1 MQNPNRALR
10 QEVAFINF
18 FRAIAAFWVLLA
30 HCMIWGGWYWP
41 PLPSAKIA
49 VDLFMIIS
57 GYLMA
62 LTMINRQHL
71 EMIEHPKTWA
81 RFWIR
86 RFFRIAPAYYLS
98 LFVAVLLK
106 NNFLNGYKSLQSL
119 NPQWWPQGGTY
130 DPSKI
135 EYTVENIIWHLT
147 FAFGLHPEHSF
158 STFLPDWS
166 LSLEMQF
173 YLIFPLLLLA
183 MMRLGFLRASLT
195 IGVPVFLLGEFIK
208 ESISYYEPSLLIFK
222 LNYFIA
228 GILIFYAL
236 AHRRKIT
243 YKLALLAISVFLVS
257 IERLHSNDQFI
268 MPVILLFMI
277 ILGFEETSQKMPK
290 WGMSLFESS
299 IVGFASKTSYGVY
312 LFHGFFISLC
322 GSLIRMYPDVLSFPA
337 PTRVL
342 LMFLFCSISSYSV
355 GWAVYRLVELPS
367 IRLGKNIVS
376 LYLPLKN

>member
-1 MQNPNRALR
+1 MGISTTDSIQKLNIVSSIYNLHLKPRRPDAIVMQNPNRALR

-130 DPSKI
+130 D
-135 EYTVENIIWHLT
+135 
-147 FAFGLHPEHSF
+147 
-158 STFLPDWS
+158 
-166 LSLEMQF
+166 LSL
-173 YLIFPLLLLA
+173 IH
-183 MMRLGFLRASLT
+183 
-195 IGVPVFLLGEFIK
+195 I
-208 ESISYYEPSLLIFK
+208 
-222 LNYFIA
+222 
-228 GILIFYAL
+228 
-236 AHRRKIT
+236 
-243 YKLALLAISVFLVS
+243 
-257 IERLHSNDQFI
+257 
-268 MPVILLFMI
+268 
-277 ILGFEETSQKMPK
+277 
-290 WGMSLFESS
+290 
-299 IVGFASKTSYGVY
+299 
-312 LFHGFFISLC
+312 
-322 GSLIRMYPDVLSFPA
+322 
-337 PTRVL
+337 
-342 LMFLFCSISSYSV
+342 
-355 GWAVYRLVELPS
+355 
-367 IRLGKNIVS
+367 
-376 LYLPLKN
+376 

>member
-18 FRAIAAFWVLLA
+18 FRATAAFWVLLA

-41 PLPSAKIA
+41 PLPSAKMA

-62 LTMINRQHL
+62 LNMINRQD
-71 EMIEHPKTWA
+71 IEPIGHPKTWA

-98 LFVAVLLK
+98 LAVAVLLGNK
-106 NNFLNGYKSLQSL
+106 FLNGYKSLQSL
-119 NPQWWPQGGTY
+119 NPSQWPQGGIY
-130 DPSKI
+130 DPSRI
-135 EYTVENIIWHLT
+135 EYTVENIVSHMT

-173 YLIFPLLLLA
+173 YLFFPLLLLA
-183 MMRLGFLRASLT
+183 MVRFGFLRSSLT
-195 IGVPVFLLGEFIK
+195 IGLPVFLLGGFIAK
-208 ESISYYEPSLLIFK
+208 SINYYEPSLLIFK

-228 GILIFYAL
+228 GMLIFHAL
-236 AHRRKIT
+236 AHRKRIT

-257 IERLHSNDQFI
+257 LERLRGNDLFV
-268 MPVILLFMI
+268 MPIILLVMI
-277 ILGFEETSQKMPK
+277 ILGFAETSQKMPK
-290 WGMSLFESS
+290 WGRSVFESR
-299 IVGFASKTSYGVY
+299 IVGFASETSYGVY

-322 GSLIRMYPDVLSFPA
+322 GSLIGMYPDVLSFPG

-342 LMFLFCSISSYSV
+342 LMFLFVTLSSYSV
-355 GWAVYRLVELPS
+355 GWAVYRLVEIPS
-367 IRLGKNIVS
+367 VRIGKNTVS
-376 LYLPLKN
+376 RVLPVKN